1 MSYLLYS
8 ISNETVIIVPIVSTS
23 GPGGE
28 EALGAG
34 KPVTVRKGAVN
45 FQSLRQALLDENWAE
60 VAKHLNPTK
69 SLAEWLNLVTVA
81 CDGDQ
86 TDAASSV
93 PLLAT
98 VDQSEHGTVVCLNG
112 EPIPET
118 LNLRMQKMATAGENP
133 APVLRFWSR
142 LKKNPSYRSVKQLW
156 DFMQHVG
163 IPLTE
168 TGHLLAYKAVNADY
182 TDKYSGKF
190 DNHPG
195 VTNEMP
201 RNRISDDPDLA
212 CHDGFHVG
220 DISYAREY
228 GGGGGRM
235 VIVKVDPEHVVCV
248 PKDASFRKMR
258 VCKYVVVG
266 EYGSDM
272 PSTSIPDTDLPPLS
286 QPAATSGRPMTI
298 TAYPLHEGDIEGE
311 DEEIGGKIV
320 DPMNKEADDG
330 AHPVE
335 PDKSKAGPGD
345 EHIKGFDEM
354 GLAELMKLS
363 ISELREYA
371 TWNLKIVR
379 ASKIPGGKLALINR
393 ILSVREG

>member
-8 ISNETVIIVPIVSTS
+8 ISNETVIVVPIVSTS

-182 TDKYSGKF
+182 SDKYTGKF

-195 VTNEMP
+195 VVNEMP
-201 RNRISDDPDLA
+201 RNHISDDSDSA
-212 CHDGFHVG
+212 CAYGFHIG
-220 DISYAREY
+220 SISYAQEY
-228 GGGGGRM
+228 GGGCGRM
-235 VIVKVDPEHVVCV
+235 VIVKVDPEHVVSV
-248 PKDASFRKMR
+248 PKDESCRKMR
-258 VCKYVVVG
+258 VCKYEVVG
-266 EYGSDM
+266 EYGSVM
-272 PSTSIPDTDLPPLS
+272 PSTTIPDTDLPL
-286 QPAATSGRPMTI
+286 AASGRPMTV
-298 TAYPLHEGDIEGE
+298 TAYPLHDGDIDG
-311 DEEIGGKIV
+311 DDDDGVNDKGGKIV
-320 DPMNKEADDG
+320 DLMNKEADEG
-330 AHPVE
+330 VHPVE
-335 PDKSKAGPGD
+335 PNKVEPAKELDD
-345 EHIKGFDEM
+345 M
-354 GLAELMKLS
+354 GLAELMKVS

-371 TWNLKIVR
+371 TWTLKIVG

-393 ILSVREG
+393 ILAVREGK